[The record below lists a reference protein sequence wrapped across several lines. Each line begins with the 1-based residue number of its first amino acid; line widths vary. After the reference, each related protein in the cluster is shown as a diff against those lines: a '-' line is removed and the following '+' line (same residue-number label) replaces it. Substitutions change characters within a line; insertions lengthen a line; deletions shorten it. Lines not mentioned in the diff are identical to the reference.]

1 MRGLHANRKVR
12 LRELIALTKGFGF
25 IEPAEDGPDVFV
37 HISAAQKA
45 GYTELVDG
53 ARVSYE
59 LVPTRNGKVSA
70 EDSRLS

>member
-1 MRGLHANRKVR
+1 
-12 LRELIALTKGFGF
+12 
-25 IEPAEDGPDVFV
+25 VFV

-45 GYTELVDG
+45 GYTEPVDG
-53 ARVSYE
+53 ARISYE